1 MEEEKITSNL
11 EEGCIHCL
19 NYFAIFNYPL
29 TVEEVHLFNTVK
41 SSQDEINLTL
51 EKLYEKKQVYKIES
65 FFLTESN
72 PDWIKERLKGN
83 KRALELLD
91 QSGKYVKII
100 ASFPFVRGIAISGSL
115 SKFYASDRPDID
127 YFIIV
132 DENRLW
138 IARTLLHLFKK
149 LTFITGHQHYFCM
162 NYFVDTNSLKITHQ
176 NLYSAIETVTLL
188 PVYNNLLIKKFLKNN
203 TWVNQYLPNFGTQLN
218 TKYLVKDKSSPI
230 KKLFELLINILAP
243 ERLNRFFM
251 NLTDKK
257 WRRKWKK
264 HDYSEDDYNRAFQT
278 DISISKNHPAD
289 FEKKVLSELAE
300 SKNEK
305 N

>member
-1 MEEEKITSNL
+1 MEKEELNSNL
-11 EEGCIHCL
+11 KEGCIQCL

-29 TVEEVHLFNTVK
+29 TAEEVHLFNTVK
-41 SSQDEINLTL
+41 SSKDEINSTL
-51 EKLYEKKQVYKIES
+51 EKLFEKKQVHKIEN
-65 FFLTESN
+65 FWITEN
-72 PDWIKERLKGN
+72 NQDWVKERLIGN

-91 QSGKYVKII
+91 HSQKYVKII

-115 SKFYASDRPDID
+115 SKFYASDQADID
-127 YFIIV
+127 YFIITDV
-132 DENRLW
+132 NRLW

-162 NYFVDTNSLKITHQ
+162 NYFVDTNSLQITHQ

-188 PVYNNLLIKKFLKNN
+188 PVYNDLLIEEFLENN
-203 TWVNQYLPNFGTQLN
+203 LWVNNYLPNFDTQLN
-218 TKYLVKDKSSPI
+218 TEYLVKDKSRPV
-230 KKLFELLINILAP
+230 KKLFEMLINILAP

-257 WRRKWKK
+257 WRRKWKE
-264 HDYSEDDYNRAFQT
+264 HDFSEDDYNRAFQT
-278 DISISKNHPAD
+278 EISISKNHPAD
-289 FEKKVLSELAE
+289 FEKKVLNKLAE

-305 N
+305 S

>member
-176 NLYSAIETVTLL
+176 NHYSAIETVTLL

-203 TWVNQYLPNFGTQLN
+203 TWVNHYLPNFGTQLN